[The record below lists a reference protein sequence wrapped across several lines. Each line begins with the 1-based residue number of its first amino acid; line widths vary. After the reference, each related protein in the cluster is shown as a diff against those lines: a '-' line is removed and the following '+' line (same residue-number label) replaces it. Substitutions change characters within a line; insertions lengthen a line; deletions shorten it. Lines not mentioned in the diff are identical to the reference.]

1 MSQALV
7 VVRPFAGHKR
17 GDTITDAKEIA
28 RVLGSELKAHVVRVA
43 TTNWQPAAAPV
54 KES

>member
-1 MSQALV
+1 MPQALV
-7 VVRPFAGHKR
+7 VVRPFADHKR

-28 RVLGSELKAHVVRVA
+28 RVLGSELRTHVVRVA
-43 TTNWQPAAAPV
+43 TANWQTGAQPA